1 MQDLAVMQSFETSDY
16 LNENVPNLLLF
27 DIGFSLLV
35 TANLLED
42 ISVVSILHDQTQA
55 AAWLINER
63 FFISDDIRLSYTGKD
78 PDLVQGI
85 FFLFFGER

>member
-42 ISVVSILHDQTQA
+42 ISVVSVLHDQTKLY
-55 AAWLINER
+55 WLTEIKW
-63 FFISDDIRLSYTGKD
+63 ILTTSCCLAH
-78 PDLVQGI
+78 Q
-85 FFLFFGER
+85 